1 MKAQKNINFIKSK
14 VGFEEKKQSPGNA
27 ILPLPT
33 QELSSLGWV
42 IIIGFMTLLLV
53 TEVAQFAVSLPRAP
67 DHPVWKLLF
76 LKGVSF
82 IPAAVVGI
90 ALGILSQD
98 DRSQYLHLRKL
109 KLFNR
114 IFGFFTR
121 GFVVFL
127 LIVIAMKCSLTEFEQ
142 SAYFDW
148 DKAEGWLCEG
158 TLMLIINSIIW
169 LFVLSLIA
177 YVISRSR
184 FVAPV
189 ILFIEHHLCK
199 EVK

>member
-1 MKAQKNINFIKSK
+1 
-14 VGFEEKKQSPGNA
+14 
-27 ILPLPT
+27 
-33 QELSSLGWV
+33 
-42 IIIGFMTLLLV
+42 
-53 TEVAQFAVSLPRAP
+53 
-67 DHPVWKLLF
+67 
-76 LKGVSF
+76 
-82 IPAAVVGI
+82 
-90 ALGILSQD
+90 
-98 DRSQYLHLRKL
+98 
-109 KLFNR
+109 
-114 IFGFFTR
+114 
-121 GFVVFL
+121 
-127 LIVIAMKCSLTEFEQ
+127 MKCSLTEFEQ